1 MISISLKSTVF
12 ELCESYPEMKNVLFE
27 LGFVDIVKPGMLQ
40 TVGRV
45 MTLEKGSRL
54 KKIEISSINNQLKKY
69 GFELKEDEYE

>member
-12 ELCESYPEMKNVLFE
+12 ELCESYPDMKNVLFE

-54 KKIEISSINNQLKKY
+54 KNIALSTINDQLKQH

>member
-1 MISISLKSTVF
+1 MISISLKSTVY
-12 ELCESYPEMKNVLFE
+12 ELCESYPDMKNVLFE

-54 KKIEISSINNQLKKY
+54 KNIALSTINDQLKQH

>member
-1 MISISLKSTVF
+1 MISISLKSTVY

-27 LGFVDIVKPGMLQ
+27 LGFVDIIKPGMLQ

-54 KKIEISSINNQLKKY
+54 KNIGIAKINDQLKQY
-69 GFELKEDEYE
+69 GFELKEDEHE

>member
-1 MISISLKSTVF
+1 MIFISLKSSVY
-12 ELCESYPEMKNVLFE
+12 ELCESYPDMKNVLFE

-54 KKIEISSINNQLKKY
+54 KNIALSTINDQLKQH
-69 GFELKEDEYE
+69 GFELKEEEYE